1 MILEQLSAVLPE
13 YMIPS
18 ALVAMESFPLTING
32 KLDKR
37 SLPDPDFNSTIEQYV
52 APGTE
57 LETVICGIWQEVLGL
72 DRIGVTDKFFRLGG
86 NSILS
91 IQLKQKL
98 NKLKE
103 FKDIGIADLFKNDT
117 IAKLISSIDNDKQ
130 ANYKLQNCTYKSGN
144 HEIAIIGVSGEFSG
158 TKNLDDYWQLIVNQ
172 EEGIKFFTREECKDI
187 GIKETLLENE
197 NYVPVAGLIE
207 DIELFDPL
215 FWGIS
220 PNEAKQLDPQ
230 IRKFIEHCWFALE
243 ASGYSNNHKDLITGV
258 IAGSGS
264 NNYYYNNILNSENAD
279 EINMWDVSASNSK
292 DALTTKTAFF
302 LGLSG
307 PANSI
312 NTACSTSLVSVV
324 EGCQK
329 LQLGVCD
336 MVLAGGVSL
345 SMPDQI
351 GYVFNEG
358 MILSKDG
365 HCRAFDA
372 DASGTIGGSGIGV
385 VVLKRLEDAIKDN
398 DNIIGVIKGY
408 ATNNDGD
415 RKIGYTAPSII
426 GQSECIIN
434 AQINAGITSDEVD
447 YVECHGTAT
456 NIGDP
461 IEIQALREAFTYNID
476 KLKKIDKKTILGS
489 VKANIGHT
497 NSAAGIAGLL
507 KVCNML
513 QNSVIPGQANFKI
526 INPELFLDKTNFS
539 ISTKNR
545 EWIAN
550 PNRQRI
556 AGVSSFGIGGTNAHL
571 VISDY
576 NPNKEK
582 LNKIKYDQF
591 IIDKKDLL
599 QNYIILFSAK
609 SRKSLENYKQLFREY
624 LKGIN
629 KTDDLEKIKNIA
641 FTLQEKR
648 KHFEYRSAYRV
659 TSKEELISKLDID
672 LSYMQTTVEENSKIV
687 FMFPGQGAQYTQ
699 MAKELYDNEPHI
711 RGVIDKCINLANNYL
726 EIDLYKVIYPSE
738 NILHYDINEIQF
750 TPISLFIVEYSLAKY
765 LEYLGV
771 HADAYIGHSF
781 GEYVAATLA
790 GVFDLEDAIKIVI
803 ARSKLMQLMEP
814 GSMLSVNAE
823 EHIIKEIV
831 ETNNCEI
838 AVINSLEDIVI
849 SGTIIDIEKL
859 QKVLEKQNIPVVK
872 LKTSHAGHSKM
883 MEKAA
888 KEFENEFK
896 QIKLN
901 TPKKVFVSN
910 LTGEIA
916 TDEVSTAAYWCNHLR
931 NTVLFSKGIDR
942 LSKEYNYQVSFIE
955 VGVGKGLT
963 SFVNKYKNAN
973 NYKKIQSL
981 QLLPSAKE
989 VNENDEYYQKI
1000 EFKEDLKAKLWM
1012 AGIIDNPNEV
1022 KLFDETKLITD
1033 IPRYQFDYQNCWIR
1047 KADLPNVKTF
1057 NSLEDICYERSWERS
1072 DVIKKNNA
1080 FSKNIEY
1087 KNILILVNENI
1098 VEDDT
1103 YKLLNLLRDN
1113 YNNTNYVIHQSSN
1126 NIDAEYI
1133 YDFNSKSHISKIL
1146 DQKNKTGEIDL
1157 IIYISSSIDLMNPAL
1172 DIFALRN
1179 VFEWSKQT
1187 GIKIPKII
1195 SISFDNYEVIGSES
1209 LKERPSIV
1217 YGVTKSIPHEYFT
1230 SNTKAFHIDICSKDY
1245 NYKNSLLSVL
1255 EQNLDNE
1262 LVVIRGKYHWTP
1274 TYKKVK
1280 HIDSKDK
1287 KYDLYNKGSV
1297 FLITGGLGALGH
1309 AYAKY
1314 LSSNDNQCTLI
1325 LIGRTIEANLRE
1337 DYKDRL
1343 ASLRQTKHNIIY
1355 SAIDI
1360 GDPGAANALIDI
1372 LRINYVNN
1380 IDVVL
1385 HTAVVVAKS
1394 ALNSK
1399 SHSDIEQVLNPKV
1412 IGIENLLKL
1421 AKFVPINN
1429 LVSCSSLTSIMPSLG
1444 NMEYTAANLYLDEIS
1459 YRNHINIDSILTINI
1474 NQISDAGAAVE
1485 FIENSITK
1493 RGKTSNSIKSQEFP
1507 VILENLLMNKHQQ
1520 NVCISRFDIQI
1531 GFTAYSEFL
1540 DVQNDRSETVGNV
1553 KLIEKDFSDIEYN
1566 IAKIFGDVLG
1576 IEEISVQDDFF
1587 KIGGNSISAIKV
1599 SHMMSQTFE
1608 CDVWVSDLFKYRTVK
1623 NLKEILFNT
1632 TNVKGEVWEI

>member
-1 MILEQLSAVLPE
+1 MVPG
-13 YMIPS
+13 
-18 ALVAMESFPLTING
+18 ALVVMDSFPLTING

-37 SLPDPDFNSTIEQYV
+37 SLPDPDFSSSSEDYT
-52 APGTE
+52 APRTE
-57 LETVICGIWQEVLGL
+57 LERSICSIWEEVLGL
-72 DRIGVTDKFFRLGG
+72 DRVGVTDNFFKIGG
-86 NSILS
+86 NSILC
-91 IQLKQKL
+91 IQLKQNL

-117 IAKLISSIDNDKQ
+117 IAKLISSIDNHKQ
-130 ANYKLQNCTYKSGN
+130 TNYKLQNSIGKNRN

-158 TKNLDDYWQLIVNQ
+158 VKNLDDYWQLIINQ
-172 EEGIKFFTREECKDI
+172 KEGLQFFTKEECKDI

-197 NYVPVAGLIE
+197 NYLPVAGLIE

-243 ASGYSNNHKDLITGV
+243 ASGYGNNHKDFITGV
-258 IAGSGS
+258 IGGSGS
-264 NNYYYNNILNSENAD
+264 NDYYYNHILKGEMAD
-279 EINMWDVSASNSK
+279 EINVWDVAASNSK

-329 LQLGVCD
+329 LQLGICD

-345 SMPDQI
+345 LLPDQI
-351 GYVFNEG
+351 GYIYNEG

-365 HCRAFDA
+365 HCRTFDA
-372 DASGTIGGSGIGV
+372 DASGTIGGSGVGV
-385 VVLKRLEDAIKDN
+385 VLLKRLEDAIKDN

-447 YVECHGTAT
+447 YVECHGTGT

-476 KLKKIDKKTILGS
+476 KKKKIDKNTILGS

-507 KVCNML
+507 KVCSML
-513 QNSVIPGQANFKI
+513 KNSEIPGQTNFNI
-526 INPELFLDKTNFS
+526 INPELYLNKTTFS
-539 ISTKNR
+539 INTKNK

-550 PNRQRI
+550 SNRQRI

-571 VISDY
+571 IIGDY
-576 NPNKEK
+576 IYDKEK
-582 LNKIKYDQF
+582 SIKIKNNQF
-591 IIDKKDLL
+591 ILDNKCVT

-609 SRKSLENYKQLFREY
+609 SRKSLENHKQLFIEY

-629 KTDDLEKIKNIA
+629 KDDDVENIKNIA

-659 TSKEELISKLDID
+659 TSKQELISKLNVD
-672 LSYMQTTVEENSKIV
+672 LSYIQTTAEENSKIV

-699 MAKELYDNEPHI
+699 MAKGLYDNEPQI
-711 RGVIDKCINLANNYL
+711 KCIIDKCIDLANKFL
-726 EIDLYKVIYPSE
+726 AIDLYQVIYPLE
-738 NILHYDINEIQF
+738 NILNYDINEIQF
-750 TPISLFIVEYSLAKY
+750 TPISLFIIEYSLAKY

-803 ARSKLMQLMEP
+803 VRSKLMQLMEP

-823 EHIIKEIV
+823 EHVIKEIV
-831 ETNNCEI
+831 ESFNCEI
-838 AVINSLEDIVI
+838 AVINSVEDIVI
-849 SGTIIDIEKL
+849 SGTIIGIEKL
-859 QKVLEKQNIPVVK
+859 QKTLEKQNIPVVR

-888 KEFENEFK
+888 KEFEKEFK

-901 TPKKVFVSN
+901 RPNKVFVSN

-916 TDEVSTAAYWCNHLR
+916 TDEVSTAAYWCRHLR

-955 VGVGKGLT
+955 VGVGKGLS

-973 NYKKIQSL
+973 KYKKIQSL
-981 QLLPSAKE
+981 QLLPSSKE
-989 VNENDEYYQKI
+989 VNESDEYYQKI
-1000 EFKEDLKAKLWM
+1000 EFGEDIKAKLWIS
-1012 AGIIDNPNEV
+1012 GIIDNPNDV
-1022 KLFDETKLITD
+1022 KLFNEAKLITD
-1033 IPRYQFDYQNCWIR
+1033 IPRYQFDYQDCWI
-1047 KADLPNVKTF
+1047 KKGDLPNAKTF
-1057 NSLEDICYERSWERS
+1057 NSLENICYERSWERS
-1072 DVIKKNNA
+1072 DVIKQNKD
-1080 FSKNIEY
+1080 FSKNIKY
-1087 KNILILVNENI
+1087 KNILILINEKI
-1098 VEDDT
+1098 LEDET
-1103 YKLLNLLRDN
+1103 YELLNLLRDN
-1113 YNNTNYVIHQSSN
+1113 YDNTNYAIHQLSN
-1126 NIDAEYI
+1126 DIDADFI
-1133 YDFNSKSHISKIL
+1133 FDFNNKSHISKIL
-1146 DQKNKTGEIDL
+1146 DKKNNIDEIDL
-1157 IIYISSSIDLMNPAL
+1157 IIYISSSIDVMNPAL
-1172 DIFALRN
+1172 DIFALKN

-1187 GIKIPKII
+1187 SIKIPKII
-1195 SISFDNYEVIGSES
+1195 SISFDNYEVVGSEL

-1217 YGVTKSIPHEYFT
+1217 YGVTKSIPYEYFT
-1230 SNTKAFHIDICSKDY
+1230 SNTKTFHIDLSSKDY
-1245 NYKNSLLSVL
+1245 NYKDYLLSIL
-1255 EQNLDNE
+1255 EQNKENE
-1262 LVVIRGKYHWTP
+1262 LVVIRGKYFWTP
-1274 TYKKVK
+1274 TYKKAK
-1280 HIDSKDK
+1280 IIDVKDK
-1287 KYDLYNKGSV
+1287 ICNQSSA
-1297 FLITGGLGALGH
+1297 FLITGGLGALGY
-1309 AYAKY
+1309 AYAKH
-1314 LSSNDNQCTLI
+1314 LSNNHNQCTLI

-1337 DYKDRL
+1337 DYKNRL
-1343 ASLRQTKHNIIY
+1343 AVLRQTKHNIIY

-1360 GDPGAANALIDI
+1360 GDSEATNVLKDI
-1372 LRINYVNN
+1372 LKINCISN
-1380 IDVVL
+1380 INVVL
-1385 HTAVVVAKS
+1385 HTAVTVAQS
-1394 ALNSK
+1394 ALNNK
-1399 SHSDIEQVLNPKV
+1399 THNDIEQVLNPKV

-1459 YRNHINIDSILTINI
+1459 YRKHSNVDSILSVNI
-1474 NQISDAGAAVE
+1474 NQISDAGAALE
-1485 FIENSITK
+1485 FIENSVTK
-1493 RGKTSNSIKSQEFP
+1493 SGKTSNSILSKEFP
-1507 VILENLLMNKHQQ
+1507 VILENLLVANHQK
-1520 NVCISRFDIQI
+1520 NICISRFDIQI
-1531 GFTAYSEFL
+1531 GFTNYFKFL
-1540 DVQNDRSETVGNV
+1540 DFQKNKNETLGNI
-1553 KLIEKDFSDIEYN
+1553 KLIETDFSDIEYN
-1566 IAKIFGDVLG
+1566 IAKIFGEVLG
-1576 IEEISVQDDFF
+1576 LEEISVQDDFF

-1599 SHMMSQTFE
+1599 SHLMSQAFE
-1608 CDVWVSDLFKYRTVK
+1608 CDIWVSDLFKHRTIE

-1632 TNVKGEVWEI
+1632 TKIKGEVWEI